1 MKSYSVLMSVYAK
14 EQPQFFKLAIE
25 SILNQ
30 TVSTNEF
37 VIVCDG
43 PLTQALDDVLDS
55 YSDKYKSLFK
65 FIRLPQNLGLGPALR
80 EGIRYCNN
88 ELIARMDSDDISCLT
103 RMQRQLQL
111 FDEDEKLD
119 FCSGHIAEFDNNPQ
133 DIVAYRRVA
142 CTHSEILEYAHKRNP
157 MNHMAVMY
165 KKSKVLGVGGYEDI
179 KGFEDY
185 FLWVK
190 MLQNRC
196 RARNIDDVLVFAR
209 VGNGMSKRRGGIK
222 YLRQIAYLERKFYKM
237 GFLSQKEYIFNT
249 IVRSSICLMPND
261 IRQFIYK
268 SFLRV

>member
-14 EQPQFFKLAIE
+14 EQPQFLKLAIE

-133 DIVAYRRVA
+133 DIVAYRRVP

-165 KKSKVLGVGGYEDI
+165 KK
-179 KGFEDY
+179 
-185 FLWVK
+185 VK
-190 MLQNRC
+190 
-196 RARNIDDVLVFAR
+196 
-209 VGNGMSKRRGGIK
+209 S
-222 YLRQIAYLERKFYKM
+222 
-237 GFLSQKEYIFNT
+237 
-249 IVRSSICLMPND
+249 
-261 IRQFIYK
+261 
-268 SFLRV
+268 